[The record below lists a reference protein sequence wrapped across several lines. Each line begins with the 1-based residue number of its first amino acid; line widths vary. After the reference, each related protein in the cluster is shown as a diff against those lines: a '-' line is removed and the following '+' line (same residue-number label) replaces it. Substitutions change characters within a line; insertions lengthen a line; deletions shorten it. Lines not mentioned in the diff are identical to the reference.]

1 MAAGTCAEVGYLLWM
16 YALKAC
22 MKCLHDLFRRNGT
35 KNKRYAKIDYGL
47 YFERAMINGTVLECR
62 FLGKL
67 VLPSGFVVACDPLLG
82 LHDALPFSKR
92 MAPGEYPVS
101 MVLAGRRNRRR
112 NALIR
117 LMFSDERAIQWEL
130 AAVPGQ
136 SGEPG
141 TGAAQYYGFTA
152 EAGIGC
158 LCDAYSQKHY
168 NRYLESFFRD
178 HPDSNIYDTL
188 FEEAF
193 GRRDHIDAE
202 GCSFNFYLPSHP
214 RLNVIMFN
222 TGYGDGIYPAYWGL
236 SKDGEVCSLVIDFMV
251 L

>member
-1 MAAGTCAEVGYLLWM
+1 
-16 YALKAC
+16 
-22 MKCLHDLFRRNGT
+22 MKCLHDLFRGNGA
-35 KNKRYAKIDYGL
+35 KKKRYASIDYSP
-47 YFERAMINGTVLECR
+47 YFERARIGNTLLECR

-82 LHDALPFSKR
+82 LHDALPYSRR

-101 MVLAGRRNRRR
+101 MVLAGRRNSRR

-117 LMFSDERAIQWEL
+117 LAFSDERATQWEL
-130 AAVPGQ
+130 AVVPGQ
-136 SGEPG
+136 SSNADIEAPH
-141 TGAAQYYGFTA
+141 YYGFRA

-168 NRYLESFFRD
+168 NRYLERFFRD
-178 HPDSNIYDTL
+178 HPNSNIYDTL

-193 GRRDHIDAE
+193 GRRNNIDAD

-222 TGYGDGIYPAYWGL
+222 TGYGDGIYPAYWGVA
-236 SKDGEVCSLVIDFMV
+236 KNGEVCSLVIDFMV